1 MQPSKTTVIG
11 LFNAPFQYQIP
22 IFQRG
27 YVWTLEKQ
35 VVPLW
40 LDIQSQADALLER
53 QHMVPAAGLA
63 LKPLPK
69 HFLGSIVMTPVPNAF
84 GRVPMYEVI
93 DGQQRSTTLHLLLLA
108 LRHAAQDSG
117 QMHLAQML
125 APLVRN
131 PGPYLVD
138 ANDHHKVWPTQ
149 AGRQE
154 MQVINTAASV
164 TQVCQAYPARDG
176 RSRIERPLMVQ
187 TFLYLYHACLAY
199 MHGVDL
205 SDPVPRVDG
214 ADPDR
219 SHSDALVASIRSSND
234 VAPIAPADA
243 VDALR
248 VEILYMALADQV
260 QLMTLSLDE
269 SDDPQVIFETL
280 NARGEPLLA
289 SDLVRNFLFL
299 EAARQGR
306 PVDAL
311 YASHWRDFDQVT
323 TSGHTITANRYWR
336 DKEKQGRLLHPRID
350 LFFYHYTVLRSQEST
365 LVSHVFQ
372 AFKGWWVQGP
382 RVLED
387 ELQRIQTSS
396 RHFAELISPQ
406 GTGYLAEFARLLKAL
421 DVGTVTPVVLALRE
435 RLAGDSPELKQALG
449 DLASYLVRR
458 SVCGLTTKGYNR
470 FFLRVLQAVC
480 TDDKPHEALRQVLLA
495 ATAASEFWPHDQQ
508 FGDQWLTRPAY
519 TELKPG
525 KVCALLRALEY
536 AARGGKQ
543 GSQHVPEPAALTV
556 EHVMPQSW
564 DKVAAYQLADMS
576 DVARQTRQTALHT
589 FGNLTLLTGA
599 LNSSMSNGPF
609 ADSVDVQGRQVLGK
623 RSLLGQS
630 ALLLNTAWFHRSDIQ
645 QWDEAAMR
653 TRGQA
658 LRRAALLLWSRP
670 AQIPEADAVFDVL
683 AGRNMQKMLAVDAC
697 LVSG

>member
-35 VVPLW
+35 VAPLW

-53 QHMVPAAGLA
+53 QQLAPAAA
-63 LKPLPK
+63 SAMKPLPK

-108 LRHAAQDSG
+108 LRHAAQDCD
-117 QMHLAQML
+117 QVTVAQM
-125 APLVRN
+125 AAAVVRN

-154 MQVINTAASV
+154 MQAINAAASV
-164 TQVCQAYPARDG
+164 AQVCADYPARDG
-176 RSRIERPLMVQ
+176 RNRIERPLMVQ
-187 TFLYLYHACLAY
+187 TFLYIYHACRAY
-199 MHGVDL
+199 IQGMDL
-205 SDPVPRVDG
+205 FDPVLRTDG
-214 ADPDR
+214 TDPDR
-219 SHSDALVASIRSSND
+219 SHSDVLVAAIRNTNA
-234 VAPIAPADA
+234 VAPASA
-243 VDALR
+243 VDKAQPLR
-248 VEILYMALADQV
+248 AQALYMALSDQV
-260 QLMTLSLDE
+260 QLMTLSLDVD
-269 SDDPQVIFETL
+269 DDPQVIFETL

-299 EAARQGR
+299 EAARQGQ

-311 YASHWRDFDQVT
+311 YANYWSAFDQIATGKNTV
-323 TSGHTITANRYWR
+323 TANRYWR

-350 LFFYHYTVLRSQEST
+350 LFFYHYTVLRGQEST

-372 AFKGWWVQGP
+372 AFKGWWLHTP

-387 ELQRIQTSS
+387 ELKRIQTSS
-396 RHFAELISPQ
+396 SHFAELISPQ

-435 RLAGDSPELKQALG
+435 RLDDDSAELNQAVG

-480 TDDKPHEALRQVLLA
+480 AAKMPHEALRQALLG
-495 ATAASEFWPHDQQ
+495 ATAVSECWPDDLQ
-508 FGDQWLTRPAY
+508 FGDQWRARPVY

-536 AARGGKQ
+536 AARGSKQ
-543 GSQHVPEPAALTV
+543 GSQHVPTTLTV

-564 DKVAAYQLADMS
+564 DKVPAYHVTGMDDAARQARQLA
-576 DVARQTRQTALHT
+576 LHC

-599 LNSSMSNGPF
+599 LNSSVSNGPF
-609 ADSVDVQGRQVLGK
+609 ADEQGGQGVAVLGK

-630 ALLLNTAWFHRSDIQ
+630 ALLLNTAWFHRSDVQ
-645 QWDEAAMR
+645 HWDEAAMCVR
-653 TRGQA
+653 AQA
-658 LRRAALLLWSRP
+658 MQRAALLVWARP
-670 AQIPEADAVFDVL
+670 ATQPAADAVFAAL
-683 AGRNMQKMLAVDAC
+683 AGR
-697 LVSG
+697 

>member
-1 MQPSKTTVIG
+1 MQPSRTTVIG

-35 VVPLW
+35 VAPLW
-40 LDIQSQADALLER
+40 LDIQNQADALLER
-53 QHMVPAAGLA
+53 QQLAPAAVA
-63 LKPLPK
+63 AMKPLPK

-108 LRHAAQDSG
+108 LRHAAQDSD
-117 QMHLAQML
+117 QMAVAQM
-125 APLVRN
+125 AAAVVRN
-131 PGPYLVD
+131 PGPYVVD

-154 MQVINTAASV
+154 MQALHAASSV
-164 TQVCQAYPARDG
+164 AQVCAAYPARDG
-176 RSRIERPLMVQ
+176 RNRIERPLMVQ
-187 TFLYLYHACLAY
+187 TFLYLYHACRAY
-199 MHGVDL
+199 LHGVDL
-205 SDPVPRVDG
+205 SDPAPRADG
-214 ADPDR
+214 VDPDR
-219 SHSDALVASIRSSND
+219 SHSDALVAALRNTNA
-234 VAPIAPADA
+234 VAPVAAAGKAD
-243 VDALR
+243 VLR
-248 VEILYMALADQV
+248 AQALYMALADQV
-260 QLMTLSLDE
+260 QLMTLSLDVD
-269 SDDPQVIFETL
+269 DDPQVIFETL

-299 EAARQGR
+299 EAARQGQA
-306 PVDAL
+306 VDTL
-311 YASHWRDFDQVT
+311 YASYWSDFDQIATGKNTV
-323 TSGHTITANRYWR
+323 TANRYWR

-350 LFFYHYTVLRSQEST
+350 LFFYHYTVLRCQEST
-365 LVSHVFQ
+365 LVGHVFQ
-372 AFKGWWVQGP
+372 AFKGWWLQVP
-382 RVLED
+382 RGLEA

-396 RHFAELISPQ
+396 RHFEQLISPK

-435 RLAGDSPELKQALG
+435 RLADDSAELLQALG

-470 FFLRVLQAVC
+470 FFLRVLQTVC
-480 TDDKPHEALRQVLLA
+480 TAQKPHEALRQALLD
-495 ATAASEFWPHDQQ
+495 ATAASECWPDDQQ

-536 AARGGKQ
+536 AGRGAKQ
-543 GSQHVPEPAALTV
+543 GSQDVPTALTV

-564 DKVAAYQLADMS
+564 DKVPAYQ
-576 DVARQTRQTALHT
+576 VAGMDDARRQVRQMALHS
-589 FGNLTLLTGA
+589 FGNLTLLTSA
-599 LNSSMSNGPF
+599 LNSSVSNGPF
-609 ADSVDVQGRQVLGK
+609 ADSSDGQGSTVPGK

-630 ALLLNTAWFHRSDIQ
+630 ALLLNTAWFHRSDLQ

-653 TRGQA
+653 TRGLA
-658 LRRAALLLWSRP
+658 LQRAALLLWARP
-670 AQIPEADAVFDVL
+670 AKSPAADTMFAAL
-683 AGRNMQKMLAVDAC
+683 AGR
-697 LVSG
+697 

>member
-27 YVWTLEKQ
+27 YVWSLEKQ
-35 VVPLW
+35 VAPLW

-53 QHMVPAAGLA
+53 QQLAPTAAA
-63 LKPLPK
+63 VMKPLPK

-108 LRHAAQDSG
+108 LRHAAHDSG
-117 QMHLAQML
+117 QTYVAQRV
-125 APLVRN
+125 AAVVCN
-131 PGPYLVD
+131 PDHYLD
-138 ANDHHKVWPTQ
+138 ANDRHKVWPTQ

-154 MQVINTAASV
+154 MQAINAAASV
-164 TQVCQAYPARDG
+164 AQVCAAYPARDG
-176 RSRIERPLMVQ
+176 RNRIERPLMVQ
-187 TFLYLYHACLAY
+187 TYLYLDHACRAY
-199 MHGVDL
+199 LQGIDL
-205 SDPVPRVDG
+205 SDPVPLADG
-214 ADPDR
+214 SDPDR
-219 SHSDALVASIRSSND
+219 SHSDALVSAIRNTTI
-234 VAPIAPADA
+234 VAPVAAADTA
-243 VDALR
+243 DTSRAQA
-248 VEILYMALADQV
+248 LYMALENQV
-260 QLMTLSLDE
+260 QLMTLSLDVD
-269 SDDPQVIFETL
+269 DDPQVIFETL

-299 EAARQGR
+299 EAARQGQL
-306 PVDAL
+306 VDQL
-311 YASHWRDFDQVT
+311 YSNYWSDFDQVAT
-323 TSGHTITANRYWR
+323 GKNTVTANRYWR

-372 AFKGWWVQGP
+372 AFKGWWMQAP
-382 RVLED
+382 HVLED
-387 ELQRIQTSS
+387 ELKRIQSS
-396 RHFAELISPQ
+396 SHHFAELISPE

-435 RLAGDSPELKQALG
+435 RLADDSAELKQAVG

-480 TDDKPHEALRQVLLA
+480 TAQMPHEALRQVLLD
-495 ATAASEFWPHDQQ
+495 ATAASECWPGDQQ
-508 FGDQWLTRPAY
+508 FGDQWLMRPVY

-536 AARGGKQ
+536 AARGTKQ
-543 GSQHVPEPAALTV
+543 GSQHVPTTLTV

-564 DKVAAYQLADMS
+564 DKVEAYQVAGMS
-576 DVARQTRQTALHT
+576 DATRQARQIALHG

-599 LNSSMSNGPF
+599 LNSSVSNGPF
-609 ADSVDVQGRQVLGK
+609 ADNTDGLGTVVLGK

-630 ALLLNTAWFHRSDIQ
+630 ALLLNTAWFHRSDLK
-645 QWDEAAMR
+645 QWNEAAIHE
-653 TRGQA
+653 RGKA
-658 LRRAALLLWSRP
+658 LQRAAILLWARP
-670 AQIPEADAVFDVL
+670 ATQPPADKVFAAL
-683 AGRNMQKMLAVDAC
+683 AGR
-697 LVSG
+697 

>member
-35 VVPLW
+35 VAPLW

-53 QHMVPAAGLA
+53 QQLAPAAA
-63 LKPLPK
+63 AAMKPLPK

-108 LRHAAQDSG
+108 LRHAAQDSD
-117 QMHLAQML
+117 QITVAQM
-125 APLVRN
+125 AAAVVRN

-154 MQVINTAASV
+154 MQAINAAASAA
-164 TQVCQAYPARDG
+164 QVCVAYPARDG
-176 RSRIERPLMVQ
+176 RNRIERPLMVQ
-187 TFLYLYHACLAY
+187 TYLYLYHACRAY
-199 MHGVDL
+199 LQGLDL
-205 SDPVPRVDG
+205 SDPVPRADG

-219 SHSDALVASIRSSND
+219 SYGDALVAAIRNTNT
-234 VAPIAPADA
+234 VAPVAAA
-243 VDALR
+243 GNADALR
-248 VEILYMALADQV
+248 AQALYMALADQV
-260 QLMTLSLDE
+260 QLMTLSLDVD
-269 SDDPQVIFETL
+269 DDPQVIFETL

-299 EAARQGR
+299 EAARQGQ

-311 YASHWRDFDQVT
+311 YADYWSDFDQVAT
-323 TSGHTITANRYWR
+323 GKNTVTANRYWR
-336 DKEKQGRLLHPRID
+336 EKEKQGRLLHPRID
-350 LFFYHYTVLRSQEST
+350 LFFYHFTVLRSQEST

-372 AFKGWWVQGP
+372 AFKGWWLQAP

-387 ELQRIQTSS
+387 ELKRIQTSS
-396 RHFAELISPQ
+396 SHFAELISPE
-406 GTGYLAEFARLLKAL
+406 GTGYLAEFSRLLKAL

-435 RLAGDSPELKQALG
+435 RLSDGSAELKQAVG

-480 TDDKPHEALRQVLLA
+480 MAEMPHEALRRVLLG
-495 ATAASEFWPHDQQ
+495 ATATSESWPDDQQ
-508 FGDQWLTRPAY
+508 FGDQWLMRPVY

-536 AARGGKQ
+536 AARGTKQ
-543 GSQHVPEPAALTV
+543 GSQHVPTNLTV

-564 DKVAAYQLADMS
+564 DKVPAYQVADMS
-576 DVARQTRQTALHT
+576 DAARQARQFALHG

-599 LNSSMSNGPF
+599 LNSSVSNGPF
-609 ADSVDVQGRQVLGK
+609 ADGEDGQGGVVLGK

-630 ALLLNTAWFHRSDIQ
+630 ALLLNTTWFHRSDMQ

-653 TRGQA
+653 ARGQA
-658 LRRAALLLWSRP
+658 LQRAALLLWARP
-670 AQIPEADAVFDVL
+670 ATQPAADAVFTAL
-683 AGRNMQKMLAVDAC
+683 AGR
-697 LVSG
+697 

>member
-1 MQPSKTTVIG
+1 MQPSKTNVIG

-53 QHMVPAAGLA
+53 QQMTQLPGQTAA

-108 LRHAAQDSG
+108 LRHAAQDC
-117 QMHLAQML
+117 QQLQLAQML
-125 APLVRN
+125 DAVVRN

-154 MQVINTAASV
+154 MQCLNAAASV
-164 TQVCQAYPARDG
+164 AQVCQAYPARDG
-176 RSRIERPLMVQ
+176 RRRIERPLMVQ

-199 MHGVDL
+199 LHGTDL
-205 SDPVPRVDG
+205 SDPVPASTGSSV
-214 ADPDR
+214 DPDR
-219 SHSDALVASIRSSND
+219 SYSDALVAAIRGAND
-234 VAPIAPADA
+234 IAPVASAGTA
-243 VDALR
+243 VVQRGQA
-248 VEILYMALADQV
+248 LYMALADQV
-260 QLMTLSLDE
+260 QLMTLSLDVD
-269 SDDPQVIFETL
+269 DDPQVIFETL

-299 EAARQGR
+299 EAARQGL
-306 PVDAL
+306 PVDLL
-311 YASHWRDFDQVT
+311 YANYWSAFDQVAT
-323 TSGHTITANRYWR
+323 GLTTITANRYWR
-336 DKEKQGRLLHPRID
+336 EKEKQGRLLHPRID
-350 LFFYHYTVLRSQEST
+350 LFFYHYTVLRSLDAT
-365 LVSHVFQ
+365 LVTHVFQ
-372 AFKGWWVQGP
+372 AFKGWWGQEP

-387 ELQRIQTSS
+387 ELKRIQASS

-406 GTGYLAEFARLLKAL
+406 GTGYLAEFGRLLKAL

-435 RLAGDSPELKQALG
+435 RLADDSQELKQALG

-480 TDDKPHEALRQVLLA
+480 ATADKPHEALRKVLLD
-495 ATAASEFWPHDQQ
+495 ATAASEQWPQDQL
-508 FGDQWLTRPAY
+508 FGDQWITRPVY

-536 AARGGKQ
+536 AARGSKQ
-543 GSQHVPEPAALTV
+543 GSLHVPAPTELTV

-564 DKVAAYQLADMS
+564 DRVPAYQLPTMS
-576 DVARQTRQTALHT
+576 DEARQLRQAAVHG
-589 FGNLTLLTGA
+589 FGNLSLLTGA
-599 LNSSMSNGPF
+599 LNSSVSNGPF
-609 ADSVDVQGRQVLGK
+609 ADQVDAHGAVTLGK

-630 ALLLNTAWFHRSDIQ
+630 ALLLNAAWFHRTDVQ

-653 TRGQA
+653 KRGLA
-658 LRRAALLLWSRP
+658 LQRTALLLWSRP
-670 AQIPEADAVFDVL
+670 AQKPGPDEVFRAL
-683 AGRNMQKMLAVDAC
+683 AGRDT
-697 LVSG
+697 

>member
-35 VVPLW
+35 VAPLW
-40 LDIQSQADALLER
+40 SDIQSQADALLER
-53 QHMVPAAGLA
+53 QQLTSGATTAM
-63 LKPLPK
+63 KPLPK

-93 DGQQRSTTLHLLLLA
+93 DGQQRCTTLHLLLLA
-108 LRHAAQDSG
+108 MHHAAKDSG
-117 QMHLAQML
+117 QTSVAQM
-125 APLVRN
+125 AAAVVRN

-138 ANDHHKVWPTQ
+138 ANDQHKVWPTQ

-154 MQVINTAASV
+154 MQGINAATSV
-164 TQVCQAYPARDG
+164 AQICTAYPARDG
-176 RSRIERPLMVQ
+176 RNRIDRPLMVQ

-199 MHGVDL
+199 MRGVDL
-205 SDPVPRVDG
+205 SDPVPHPGG

-219 SHSDALVASIRSSND
+219 SHSDVLVASIRNANA
-234 VAPIAPADA
+234 VVPVPAA
-243 VDALR
+243 GKANALR
-248 VEILYMALADQV
+248 AQALYMALADQV
-260 QLMTLSLDE
+260 QLMTLSLDVD
-269 SDDPQVIFETL
+269 DDPQVIFETL

-299 EAARQGR
+299 EAARHGQ

-311 YASHWRDFDQVT
+311 YASYWSDFDQVAT
-323 TSGHTITANRYWR
+323 GKNTVTANRYWR
-336 DKEKQGRLLHPRID
+336 EKEKQGRLLHPRID

-365 LVSHVFQ
+365 LVNHVFQ
-372 AFKGWWVQGP
+372 AFKNWWLQAP
-382 RVLED
+382 RALDD

-435 RLAGDSPELKQALG
+435 RLDDDSAELKQAVG

-480 TDDKPHEALRQVLLA
+480 AAEKPHEALRQALLG
-495 ATAASEFWPHDQQ
+495 ATAASECWPDDQS
-508 FGDQWLTRPAY
+508 FGDQWLARPVY

-536 AARGGKQ
+536 AARGTKQ
-543 GSQHVPEPAALTV
+543 GSQHVPIALTV

-564 DKVAAYQLADMS
+564 DKVPAYQVAGMD
-576 DVARQTRQTALHT
+576 DTARQARQTALHG
-589 FGNLTLLTGA
+589 FGNLTLLTSS
-599 LNSSMSNGPF
+599 LNSSVSNGPF
-609 ADSVDVQGRQVLGK
+609 ADEKDGQGALVLGK

-630 ALLLNTAWFHRSDIQ
+630 ALLLNTAWFHHSKVQ
-645 QWDEAAMR
+645 QWDERAMR
-653 TRGQA
+653 ERGLA
-658 LRRAALLLWSRP
+658 LLRAALLLWARP
-670 AQIPEADAVFDVL
+670 AAQPDADVIFSAL
-683 AGRNMQKMLAVDAC
+683 AGR
-697 LVSG
+697 